1 MCRLFPR
8 IPQVTIIHGQ
18 NETHLTSRLQA
29 NLKVTVT
36 FQHTRAN
43 KLTSQHQA
51 TMSNKN
57 GCLSDL
63 QDASFRASSDRLN
76 GTMSLQ
82 SLLGA
87 RRPYPVS
94 PINDRVPSLASRS
107 PLTQQEDRLRFLAD
121 VLTMAIAIS
130 DETTFGHDEDD
141 YIDEMRGDHVQ
152 EEQ

>member
-1 MCRLFPR
+1 
-8 IPQVTIIHGQ
+8 
-18 NETHLTSRLQA
+18 
-29 NLKVTVT
+29 
-36 FQHTRAN
+36 
-43 KLTSQHQA
+43 
-51 TMSNKN
+51 MSNLN
-57 GCLSDL
+57 GCLSDR

-94 PINDRVPSLASRS
+94 PVNDRVPSLASRS
-107 PLTQQEDRLRFLAD
+107 PLTPEDRLRFLAD

-141 YIDEMRGDHVQ
+141 GIDEMRGDHVQ